1 MRLGRLRHTSAR
13 DLVLHGKDDHGRGAL
28 KNDRAWANI
37 RAYLLSLSAQH
48 VLVSCEEPH
57 LGCYSGC
64 LYGVQPDLIV
74 ADISDIEQESII
86 ELKSGAKPSGIRLL
100 LSWANAGYQG
110 AIPDSL
116 LAAHVLQ
123 INLQLHARQFLRQHH
138 AGSPVKQSRLF
149 LVYATPSG
157 GNADVFELPARY
169 NIIV

>member
-48 VLVSCEEPH
+48 VKSLTF
-57 LGCYSGC
+57 GCYSGC

-169 NIIV
+169 IIS